1 MFDDKK
7 VHPCRKFEYKS
18 PTMTKIVFAFPPS
31 LGDCAEICLVV
42 ASAGGLPTRLRERM
56 FVFSPYVELV
66 QIKNRHFKPH
76 DTMAL
81 LLHGISS
88 SMVTYALPPPL
99 H

>member
-1 MFDDKK
+1 MAIFLSFLLDPAI
-7 VHPCRKFEYKS
+7 VQKFASY
-18 PTMTKIVFAFPPS
+18 AHL
-31 LGDCAEICLVV
+31 LGDCPHAHESIF
-42 ASAGGLPTRLRERM
+42 
-56 FVFSPYVELV
+56 FVYSLYVELV
-66 QIKNRHFKPH
+66 QKRNRYFKPH